1 MADFVIHLRLEW
13 QQDNCTLSMGEAL
26 QRIRQAFRGSIAEVD
41 PENIEFDDV
50 ETLSGDAALV
60 P

>member
-1 MADFVIHLRLEW
+1 
-13 QQDNCTLSMGEAL
+13 MGEAL

-41 PENIEFDDV
+41 PENVEFDDV
-50 ETLSGDAALV
+50 ETLSGDAELV